1 MKKNKNKNNKKDK
14 KEENKTINKNK
25 NKGKDT
31 IDSEKKQENKNKN
44 KGKDTIIVM
53 KTEEVNAEK
62 KEKKKLI
69 KKNSNIL
76 LPNDFNWHEYINLH
90 NDLKNMNQNQAKKHY
105 IKHGYYEGRIYKKKN
120 KNNIKDKI
128 KMINIIGLLNINC
141 STSENCDLLKNYYEN
156 NGIKVNMIDISQ
168 VDSDILKSQDNII
181 CIQPFDIKNFTKIPY
196 KPKTLWVWEL
206 NTLPYI

>member
-90 NDLKNMNQNQAKKHY
+90 NDLKNMNQNQAKNIILNMVIMKVEY
-105 IKHGYYEGRIYKKKN
+105 IKK
-120 KNNIKDKI
+120 KI
-128 KMINIIGLLNINC
+128 K
-141 STSENCDLLKNYYEN
+141 T
-156 NGIKVNMIDISQ
+156 
-168 VDSDILKSQDNII
+168 
-181 CIQPFDIKNFTKIPY
+181 T
-196 KPKTLWVWEL
+196 
-206 NTLPYI
+206 